1 MHSVFVGEIGNVVKT
16 ADRSNFNI
24 AYFMGRSILFHD
36 IHSFSKNV
44 QIISI
49 QRTLS
54 RNLQPFDNQGSD
66 DKLVGT
72 SGLFLFYS

>member
-1 MHSVFVGEIGNVVKT
+1 MHSVFVGEIGSVVKT

-24 AYFMGRSILFHD
+24 AYCMGRSILFHD

-49 QRTLS
+49 
-54 RNLQPFDNQGSD
+54 
-66 DKLVGT
+66 
-72 SGLFLFYS
+72 